1 MFLIK
6 RAYSLTEAVTT
17 WTCRRTARREDVQRN
32 VMRGGGSSCE
42 SNWRIYFFC
51 VGRLQDTSVLLEAPI
66 TSTPPPLQTATL
78 SLNAD
83 SLLLFKGIHPHR
95 FTHSHSAAAKLNL
108 HLSSVTHISG
118 TLLLFRCEKDESS
131 GGRVALCQQV
141 KRIRKFHF

>member
-1 MFLIK
+1 M
-6 RAYSLTEAVTT
+6 
-17 WTCRRTARREDVQRN
+17 
-32 VMRGGGSSCE
+32 
-42 SNWRIYFFC
+42 
-51 VGRLQDTSVLLEAPI
+51 GRLQDTSVLLEAPI

-108 HLSSVTHISG
+108 IHLSSVTHISG

-131 GGRVALCQQV
+131 GRRVALCQQV
-141 KRIRKFHF
+141 KRIRKFHFLFIHDDDRMTYMIVCEAQSSGFPVIPKKQTVFSVCEGLFQTC